1 MRRPV
6 PVALLL
12 IALALVA
19 AGCGGDT
26 KASNAYVDAVN
37 KAQNTFAT
45 SFDKL
50 SSRITATSTPAQD
63 QQTLEGFRQA
73 VDRAVGDLRAID
85 VPEKV
90 KPLHRR
96 LVTEISAYGREID
109 RAKTAF
115 DSSDPQ
121 AIVRAQTRLVTAVT
135 RVSSQINAT
144 IDQINRKLRQ

>member
-1 MRRPV
+1 MRRTA

-12 IALALVA
+12 ISFALIA

-37 KAQNTFAT
+37 KAQNAFAT

-50 SSRITATSTPAQD
+50 SNRITATSTPEQD
-63 QQTLEGFRQA
+63 QRTLDGFKQA
-73 VDRAVGDLRAID
+73 VDKAVGDLRAIE
-85 VPEKV
+85 VPDKV
-90 KPLHRR
+90 LPLHRR
-96 LVTEISAYGREID
+96 LVSEIGAYGREID

-115 DSSDPQ
+115 SSSDPQ
-121 AIVRAQTRLVTAVT
+121 AIVKAQTRLVAAVT